1 MSESPKYLTAQQVAD
16 RYGMNIRWVYGCRS
30 LPRRKLGKSLR
41 FLESDL
47 ETWEKRHTGNTR
59 VFTFHH
65 FETTAVIRKHRD
77 YPPATRGK
85 DGEAFALLFDM
96 EEPAE

>member
-1 MSESPKYLTAQQVAD
+1 MNDAPKYLTAQQVAD
-16 RYGMNIRWVYGCRS
+16 RYGMSIRWVYGCRS

-41 FLESDL
+41 FLESEL

-65 FETTAVIRKHRD
+65 FESRPVIRKHRD
-77 YPPATRGK
+77 YPPTSRGK
-85 DGEAFALLFDM
+85 DGEPFVLAFDM
-96 EEPAE
+96 EDPEK